1 MVYFSIQLEEKLSNF
16 DEDQKK
22 LTSELKSAQEAAKN
36 IARKLKE
43 AKKEVQIAKEEKETL
58 NVEQQQ
64 LFKDKTKLE
73 LTIKDLSDEVMGD
86 DRSKVK
92 FYSISHYFEV
102 L

>member
-1 MVYFSIQLEEKLSNF
+1 MEEKLSNF

-22 LTSELKSAQEAAKN
+22 LSNELKTAQEGAKS

-43 AKKEVQIAKEEKETL
+43 AKKEVQMAKEEKETL

-86 DRSKVK
+86 DRSKVGNVWIFK
-92 FYSISHYFEV
+92 INAFQRLTMV
-102 L
+102 NW

>member
-1 MVYFSIQLEEKLSNF
+1 MEEKLSNF

-22 LTSELKSAQEAAKN
+22 LTNELKSAQDSAKTA
-36 IARKLKE
+36 ARKLKD

-58 NVEQQQ
+58 NIEQQQ

-73 LTIKDLSDEVMGD
+73 LTIKDLSDEVQGD
-86 DRSKVK
+86 DKSKVS
-92 FYSISHYFEV
+92 F